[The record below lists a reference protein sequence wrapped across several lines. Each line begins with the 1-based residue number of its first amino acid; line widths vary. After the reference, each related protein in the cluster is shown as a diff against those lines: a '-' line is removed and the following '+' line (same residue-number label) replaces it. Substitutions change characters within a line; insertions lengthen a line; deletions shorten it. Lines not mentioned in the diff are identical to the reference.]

1 MVVGEMVEK
10 RDLMVIGGGPGGYH
24 AALRAAQLGKQ
35 VTLIEQGEIG
45 GACLNEGCIPSKIL
59 THFAS
64 EFRKQGHLQKMGMV
78 MGEASIDLA
87 KLKSFREEKIK
98 GLRAGVEGLL
108 RSRGVEV
115 INGTASFLSENR
127 IGIESGHQFSLFE
140 FKQAIVAIGGKM
152 VYPPGISMESPFV
165 LTERE
170 ALTMTEIPEGLIVSG
185 HDYVAIE
192 IAAAYAALG
201 STVTLLMEGRLP
213 FDQSIEREMKRLL
226 KKQKVSVVTE
236 VTIMSVS
243 DDGGVE
249 VDYES
254 SAGTRQVNGTH
265 LVLCG
270 KSEADL
276 SRAGLDRLPLECEGG
291 KIKVDGEGR
300 TSIPGVWA
308 IGDVTPGPGLAI
320 KAIKEGK
327 VAAGAIAGDKGEVD
341 LEWLPAIV
349 QMDPPVACAGWS
361 EEEAEDR
368 GYEVVCSEYPF
379 RANGFAG
386 LKEETDGMI
395 KIVSEKGTSLILGI
409 HMIGSGAVELISAGV
424 LGLEMAARAEDFTF
438 PLYPHPSSN
447 EALMEAVEELTG
459 HAVHLQRRRKKAVQ

>member
-1 MVVGEMVEK
+1 
-10 RDLMVIGGGPGGYH
+10 
-24 AALRAAQLGKQ
+24 
-35 VTLIEQGEIG
+35 
-45 GACLNEGCIPSKIL
+45 
-59 THFAS
+59 
-64 EFRKQGHLQKMGMV
+64 
-78 MGEASIDLA
+78 
-87 KLKSFREEKIK
+87 
-98 GLRAGVEGLL
+98 
-108 RSRGVEV
+108 
-115 INGTASFLSENR
+115 
-127 IGIESGHQFSLFE
+127 
-140 FKQAIVAIGGKM
+140 
-152 VYPPGISMESPFV
+152 
-165 LTERE
+165 
-170 ALTMTEIPEGLIVSG
+170 
-185 HDYVAIE
+185 
-192 IAAAYAALG
+192 
-201 STVTLLMEGRLP
+201 MEGRLP
-213 FDQSIEREMKRLL
+213 FDQSIEREMKRIL

-236 VTIMSVS
+236 VKIMSVS

-361 EEEAEDR
+361 EEEAENR